1 MMMKTSLS
9 PAMRS
14 KVEKVLGRVAIPE
27 RHDPT
32 LAAGS
37 QQARPDLQEDLENHH
52 QREGDEGGYRGVAHC
67 GDLLSGAFLSHK
79 RRGNLAFKTDWLHL
93 MNRDS

>member
-37 QQARPDLQEDLENHH
+37 QQARPDLQEEPIWKTTISE
-52 QREGDEGGYRGVAHC
+52 REMKEV
-67 GDLLSGAFLSHK
+67 
-79 RRGNLAFKTDWLHL
+79 TVE
-93 MNRDS
+93 